1 MKILWSR
8 VILSLKL
15 TWLVDIMIT
24 SDVVVLGF
32 RPLSCYLE
40 PGLRKGFDK
49 ETGGINGDITSVSG
63 TQCKSFWSTA
73 ICIRVVCL
81 IIRFMSIRFL
91 TSIRSS
97 RFIHSFEMASCS
109 FPRPGFLKSIQIML
123 RVREG
128 GLATAG
134 PPCGSFVYLNVATSG
149 RSRTKPLGNPK
160 RNYVRDAN
168 TKLDWRFTLTTFQEY
183 MCWFHESWTHWIFSW
198 VVGPLLDNLHPTR
211 CQGSQRDC
219 VCFFSW
225 DLCDVY

>member
-109 FPRPGFLKSIQIML
+109 FSRPGFLKSIQIML

-128 GLATAG
+128 GWLQPAPPAAVSLIWMLQLVGDQEQNLLETQSAT
-134 PPCGSFVYLNVATSG
+134 TS
-149 RSRTKPLGNPK
+149 
-160 RNYVRDAN
+160 
-168 TKLDWRFTLTTFQEY
+168 E
-183 MCWFHESWTHWIFSW
+183 M
-198 VVGPLLDNLHPTR
+198 PTR
-211 CQGSQRDC
+211 NSIEDSLSQHFKNICVDFMNHEHIGSL
-219 VCFFSW
+219 VG
-225 DLCDVY
+225 L

>member
-1 MKILWSR
+1 
-8 VILSLKL
+8 
-15 TWLVDIMIT
+15 MIT

-134 PPCGSFVYLNVATSG
+134 PPCGSFAYLNVATSG

-168 TKLDWRFTLTTFQEY
+168 TKLD
-183 MCWFHESWTHWIFSW
+183 
-198 VVGPLLDNLHPTR
+198 
-211 CQGSQRDC
+211 
-219 VCFFSW
+219 
-225 DLCDVY
+225 